1 MRQNHIPQTERLKQ
15 RINCLQLRQDK
26 ARRPARGGNPYWS
39 CRECGIYDPQLSI
52 NGGRHHKGC
61 PVQGL
66 DKQIEYYENLLK
78 SVQQS
83 QVK

>member
-1 MRQNHIPQTERLKQ
+1 MKANHIPQAERIKN
-15 RINCLQLRQDK
+15 RINGLLVRQDA

-52 NGGRHHKGC
+52 NGAHYKGC

-66 DKQIEYYENLLK
+66 DKQIEYFKNLLTTAKK
-78 SVQQS
+78 SV
-83 QVK
+83 